1 MYSNFPNDPTR
12 RIPGRL
18 LEVLAE
24 VTGHALAPQAASR
37 ATQDAWI
44 DPSAWVPPAVRAARL
59 AGLKAAQFTVQ
70 TAAEITR
77 LSRLDSPAFTLVGK
91 RWLVL
96 RGARHGVL
104 DLVVFD
110 ELGEHALRMR
120 APGLLRWL
128 AAHHTEPPMAWL
140 AVEPRLMFSALSH
153 APTAA
158 RRLLR
163 AFKLERRGIYVVLVY
178 GVAMAVASLAI
189 PIATQALVDTIA
201 ATAMLRQIVVLAVLL
216 AITLGAVA
224 VLRVLQILAVERIH
238 RRLWVRGATDWIRRL
253 AQTSRTSRRRVSNRD
268 LSNRFLDV
276 ALLQKDFAA
285 LLLSG
290 SSLVLVM
297 LASLVLLA
305 FYHPVL
311 FAFDAVLIL
320 GIGFVVLVGLGAKS
334 GAKREANARWDL
346 FAWMD
351 DVASNRL
358 TFADPRGRALSDVR
372 GELLLRDWLDARA
385 GYFRRLLRHVVTGA
399 GLEVIATVAVL
410 GIGGWLVVAQELTLG
425 QLVAASVLVSQIGSG
440 VGRFARQLD
449 PIYEAIAAVD
459 SMGKALDAD
468 LEPSSGEVLP
478 RLTQPLAVELQDGAG
493 QVVLS
498 VKPGGRTALVGAS
511 DSHSRA
517 LDLLYGLFGSTQLP
531 DLSAWL
537 DGREVHLL
545 EIDSLRDQV
554 ALVRGGEVVCTSAL
568 ANLVGAGWP
577 GHPSELDALLDL
589 VDLRPALN
597 RLPQGMQQDLL
608 PDNDDGP
615 LTESEVRRLVLV
627 RALIA
632 APRLLLIDLGL
643 DRLGLSAPK
652 RAALLD
658 WIFDRR
664 RPWTLVVVTD
674 SVDSRDILARCD
686 HQQVIRSR
694 RSDR

>member
-1 MYSNFPNDPTR
+1 MHSHPANDHTR

-18 LEVLAE
+18 LELLAE
-24 VTGHALAPQAASR
+24 VTGHALTPQAASV
-37 ATQDAWI
+37 ATQDAWV
-44 DPSAWVPPAVRAARL
+44 DPAAWVPPAVRAARL
-59 AGLKAAQFTVQ
+59 AGLKAARFSVDS
-70 TAAEITR
+70 AADVTR
-77 LSRLDSPAFTLVGK
+77 LCLLDAPAFTLVGK

-96 RGARHGVL
+96 RGAQRGVL

-120 APGLLRWL
+120 APGLVRWL
-128 AAHHTEPPMAWL
+128 AAHHTEPAMSWL

-153 APTAA
+153 APTGL

-163 AFKLERRGIYVVLVY
+163 AFKLERRGIAVVLVY
-178 GVAMAVASLAI
+178 GVAMAVASLAV
-189 PIATQALVDTIA
+189 PIATQALVDTIS
-201 ATAMLRQIVVLAVLL
+201 ATAMLRQIVVLALLL

-238 RRLWVRGATDWIRRL
+238 RRLWVRGVTDWIRRT
-253 AQTSRTSRRRVSNRD
+253 AQTSRASRQAVSNRD

-311 FAFDAVLIL
+311 LAFDAVLIA
-320 GIGFVVLVGLGAKS
+320 GIGFVVLAGFGAKT
-334 GAKREANARWDL
+334 GAKREASSRWAL

-351 DVASNRL
+351 DVATNRL
-358 TFADPRGRALSDVR
+358 TFAGPRGRVLSDVR
-372 GELLLRDWLDARA
+372 GELLLRDWLAARA
-385 GYFRRLLRHVVTGA
+385 AYFKPLLRHVITGVS
-399 GLEVIATVAVL
+399 LEVVATVTVL
-410 GIGGWLVVAQELTLG
+410 GIGGSLVVAQELTLG

-440 VGRFARQLD
+440 VGKFARQLD
-449 PIYEAIAAVD
+449 PVYEGVAAVT

-468 LEPSSGEVLP
+468 LEPSGGEVLP
-478 RLTQPLAVELQDGAG
+478 RLTRPLAVELQDGAG
-493 QVVLS
+493 EVILS
-498 VKPGGRTALVGAS
+498 VKPGERVALVGAS
-511 DSHSRA
+511 DSHTRA

-531 DLSAWL
+531 ELSAWL

-545 EIDSLRDQV
+545 DIDSVRDQV
-554 ALVRGGEVVCTSAL
+554 ALVRGGEVVCTTAL
-568 ANLVGAGWP
+568 ANLVGVGWS
-577 GHPSELDALLDL
+577 GDSSELDALLDL
-589 VDLRPALN
+589 VDLQPALK
-597 RLPQGMQQDLL
+597 RLPRGLQEDLL

-615 LTESEVRRLVLV
+615 LTESEVRRIALV

-643 DRLGLSAPK
+643 DRLGLSAFR

-664 RPWTLVVVTD
+664 RPWTLIVVTD
-674 SVDSRDILARCD
+674 SVDSRELLARCD
-686 HQQVIRSR
+686 QQQVIRSR